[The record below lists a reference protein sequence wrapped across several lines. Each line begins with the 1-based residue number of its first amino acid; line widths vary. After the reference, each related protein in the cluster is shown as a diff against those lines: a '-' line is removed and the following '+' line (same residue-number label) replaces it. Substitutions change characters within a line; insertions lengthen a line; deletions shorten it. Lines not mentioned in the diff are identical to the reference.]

1 MEAVSCGQ
9 GTLEGDGVASDR
21 VLQQSA
27 FSGGNGPRLLGFWAQ
42 EGKIGERVS
51 REENCCYG
59 GCQCWGLGF
68 FGWIRGDLVRWLCRN
83 KKVVR
88 SGLHSR
94 LVAVH
99 GFRVEPRLLAKKV
112 EGEGLSGWWC
122 C

>member
-1 MEAVSCGQ
+1 M
-9 GTLEGDGVASDR
+9 
-21 VLQQSA
+21 
-27 FSGGNGPRLLGFWAQ
+27 LGF
-42 EGKIGERVS
+42 R
-51 REENCCYG
+51 
-59 GCQCWGLGF
+59 L